1 VIKSYTKAG
10 EWGSAPL
17 IDEHNIDIPQ
27 KPEFEMKPISG
38 GISRTALVGAVEMA
52 APTSQPDLDDLL
64 KKGKDLIPPTRVLD
78 LEILESS
85 NLTLLRLRW
94 TASWDDQDNSTIRNF
109 TLVLQTDKSTVDVS
123 VDATSAVYQGK
134 KDGDQ
139 EVEIT
144 IDLEKEHL
152 WQKGGIGIKAGVY
165 AIDEAGNKSPVSNP
179 ATTKITVP
187 PPKPPTEPPKP
198 PTNPPKPPTQ
208 PPKPPT
214 NPPKPPIEPSIAPT
228 QPSKPVNTTL
238 LTVLAIVGVG
248 IALSAVA
255 FGIIVNKKMKM
266 RITSRRLT
274 NVAETDL

>member
-1 VIKSYTKAG
+1 
-10 EWGSAPL
+10 
-17 IDEHNIDIPQ
+17 
-27 KPEFEMKPISG
+27 MKPISG
-38 GISRTALVGAVEMA
+38 GISRTALVGAAEMA

-94 TASWDDQDNSTIRNF
+94 TASWDDHDNSTITNF
-109 TLVLQTDKSTVDVS
+109 ALVLNTDNSTVDVS
-123 VDATSAVYQGK
+123 INATSAAYQEK
-134 KDGDQ
+134 KNGDQ

-144 IDLEKEHL
+144 IDLKQKQL
-152 WQKGGIGIKAGVY
+152 WQEDGIGIKAEVY

-179 ATTKITVP
+179 VTTKITVP
-187 PPKPPTEPPKP
+187 PPKPPTEPP
-198 PTNPPKPPTQ
+198 
-208 PPKPPT
+208 
-214 NPPKPPIEPSIAPT
+214 
-228 QPSKPVNTTL
+228 KPVNTTL

-274 NVAETDL
+274 NVDETDL